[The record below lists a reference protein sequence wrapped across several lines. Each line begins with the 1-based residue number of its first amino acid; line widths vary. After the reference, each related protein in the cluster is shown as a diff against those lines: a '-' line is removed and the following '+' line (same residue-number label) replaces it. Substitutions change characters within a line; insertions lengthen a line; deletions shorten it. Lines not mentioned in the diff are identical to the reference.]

1 MWYNT
6 FMKTLFPFSDQE
18 KTSHFATILMQF
30 IKFGIVGATNT
41 LVFLAVYYP
50 LITFGVHYLAAN
62 LTAFTLCTLNAYI
75 WNSRFVFKATEIGKP
90 KVAAVVKVYAT
101 YALTFTLSS
110 LSMFAMVDI
119 FGISPFIAPIINLL
133 FTTPINFLLI
143 RHWAFRQTEEQTQQA
158 EPARANKTPKSM

>member
-1 MWYNT
+1 MKMWYT
-6 FMKTLFPFSDQE
+6 IFMKTYFSDK

-62 LTAFTLCTLNAYI
+62 LAAFTLGTLNAYI
-75 WNSRFVFKATEIGKP
+75 WNSRFVFKNTDTGKP
-90 KVAAVVKVYAT
+90 KAAAVVKVYAT

-119 FGISPFIAPIINLL
+119 LGISPFIAPIINVF

-143 RHWAFRQTEEQTQQA
+143 RHWAFRQTEEQIQQA
-158 EPARANKTPKSM
+158 ESAMANKTPK